1 MTPTDGTEVT
11 VGPRTLR
18 VSNLDKVL
26 WPDTGFTK
34 GQLIDYYARI
44 ADVMV
49 PHLQG
54 RPITLRRWPNG
65 VDAGSFYEKNCP
77 SHRPPWVDAV
87 RMGDVNY
94 CLLDEAAT
102 LVWVANLAAIELH
115 PSLATGADLESPTS
129 VVFDLDPGPPADVLT
144 CARVAGLVR
153 DTFGGLGLQLWP
165 KTSGSKGLQ
174 LYLPL
179 NSGATYAQ
187 TKPFAHAVARLLE
200 REHPDLVVSVME
212 RSRRKG
218 KVFIDWSQN
227 TASKTTVAVYSVRAL
242 PQPSV
247 STPITWDELDDAL
260 AAGDAGALRFEP
272 EQVLDRVTSLGDL
285 HQPVVE
291 VVQELPRLDGG
302 ADLKS

>member
-1 MTPTDGTEVT
+1 VTPAAGGTEVT
-11 VGPRTLR
+11 VGERTLR
-18 VSNLDKVL
+18 LSNLDKVL
-26 WPDTGFTK
+26 WPETGFTK

-44 ADVMV
+44 APVMV

-65 VDAGSFYEKNCP
+65 VEAASFFEKNCP

-87 RMGDVNY
+87 RMGEVNY
-94 CLLDEAAT
+94 CLLNESAT

-115 PSLATGADLESPTS
+115 PSLATAADLESPTT
-129 VVFDLDPGPPADVLT
+129 VVFDLDPGPPADILT
-144 CARVAGLVR
+144 CARVALLVR
-153 DTFGGLGLQLWP
+153 QVLDRLGLRMWP

-187 TKPFAHAVARLLE
+187 TKPFAHALARLLE
-200 REHPDLVVSVME
+200 REHPELVVSVME
-212 RSRRKG
+212 RSKRPE
-218 KVFIDWSQN
+218 KVLIDWSQN

-247 STPITWDELDDAL
+247 STPVTWDELDDAL
-260 AAGDAGALRFEP
+260 AADDASALRFDP
-272 EQVLDRVTSLGDL
+272 DQVLERIERVGDL
-285 HQPVVE
+285 HRPVIE
-291 VVQELPRLDGG
+291 VAQELPRLDGVT
-302 ADLKS
+302 

>member
-1 MTPTDGTEVT
+1 VTPAVASTEVT
-11 VGPRTLR
+11 VGGRTLKL
-18 VSNLDKVL
+18 SNLDKVL
-26 WPDTGFTK
+26 WPETGFTK
-34 GQLIDYYARI
+34 GQLIDYYARV

-49 PHLQG
+49 PHVRS

-65 VDAGSFYEKNCP
+65 VAAASFYEKNCP

-87 RMGDVNY
+87 PMGDVNY
-94 CLLDEAAT
+94 CLLDEPAT
-102 LVWVANLAAIELH
+102 LVWTANLAAIELH
-115 PSLATGADLESPTS
+115 PSLATAADLESPTS
-129 VVFDLDPGPPADVLT
+129 VVFDLDPGPPADILT
-144 CARVAGLVR
+144 CARVGLLVR
-153 DTFGGLGLQLWP
+153 ETLGRLGLQLWP

-200 REHPDLVVSVME
+200 REHPEQVVSVME
-212 RSRRKG
+212 RSRRKE

-247 STPITWDELDDAL
+247 STPVTWDELDDAL
-260 AAGDAGALRFEP
+260 AAGDAGALRFAP
-272 EQVLDRVTSLGDL
+272 DQVLDRVRRLGDL
-285 HQPVVE
+285 HASVLE
-291 VVQELPRLDGG
+291 LEQELPRL
-302 ADLKS
+302 AA